1 VAVDDEGRVAS
12 CFYDRRRDPANFRID
27 RFCTISNDGGQTWSV
42 NTRQT
47 ARSFLP
53 IHATD
58 GLVNPVYM
66 GDYDTLANEFT
77 LTLKGFVGA
86 YSIIGPLANPDV
98 KASRL
103 R

>member
-1 VAVDDEGRVAS
+1 M
-12 CFYDRRRDPANFRID
+12 
-27 RFCTISNDGGQTWSV
+27 
-42 NTRQT
+42 
-47 ARSFLP
+47 P

-77 LTLKGFVGA
+77 LRLNGFVGA
-86 YSIIGPLANPDV
+86 YSVIGPLGNPDV